1 MEPAANNIAS
11 TMTLSQAITQRRTVK
26 QFDPEHQLSAAEFDT
41 LLHHASLAP
50 TSFNIQHWR
59 FVRISDRALRAEMCR
74 AAWNQEQVV
83 QASELL
89 VITADIKAWEK
100 SPERYWRNADA
111 DTQSMVVGMLGD
123 FYRDREWLQRDEA
136 IRSAAFAAQNLMLS
150 ARAMG
155 YDSCPMIG
163 FEQDAVAQLINL
175 PADHLVVMLL
185 AIGKAAADPAPRAGQ
200 LTLAELVLNN
210 GFPAATSI

>member
-1 MEPAANNIAS
+1 ME
-11 TMTLSQAITQRRTVK
+11 LSQVITQRRSVK
-26 QFDPEHQLSAAEFDT
+26 QFDPAHQLSAEEFET
-41 LLHHASLAP
+41 LISQAALAP
-50 TSFNIQHWR
+50 TSFNLQHWR
-59 FVRISDRALRAEMCR
+59 FVRISDPALRANICS
-74 AAWNQEQVV
+74 AAWDQVQVV

-100 SPERYWRNADA
+100 NPERYWRNADT
-111 DTQSMVVGMLGD
+111 DTQSMVVTMLTE
-123 FYRDREWLQRDEA
+123 FYQGRECLQRDEA

-150 ARAMG
+150 AKDMG

-210 GFPAATSI
+210 RFPAATSI